1 MYIGMNLCFLC
12 SILLNIFFMNDLL
25 SFAKDV
31 GIVNFA
37 DDNTIFGENK
47 DDQELIKS
55 PLKRK

>member
-1 MYIGMNLCFLC
+1 MKLYFLC

-25 SFAKDV
+25 SFSKYV

-37 DDNTIFGENK
+37 DDNIIFGEIK
-47 DDQELIKS
+47 DTQELIKS

>member
-1 MYIGMNLCFLC
+1 MNLCFLC

-37 DDNTIFGENK
+37 DENTIFGENK

>member
-1 MYIGMNLCFLC
+1 MYIDMKLYFLC

-25 SFAKDV
+25 SFAKYV

-37 DDNTIFGENK
+37 DDNIIFGENK
-47 DDQELIKS
+47 DTQELIKS